1 MKPYNVTESKMKVLG
16 LDEAGRGPVIG
27 SMFIGGYM
35 LEEDKNGFLEDLD
48 VKDSKKLSDKKRDR
62 IEEQLEEKGEKFLKE
77 ITAEEIDQ
85 LREVMS
91 LNEIETQ
98 AFADVIERAEPDKV
112 ILDLPEPNAERY
124 IKKVKAELPAS
135 LQDIEI
141 IAEHGADDT
150 YPIVSAASIVAK
162 TRRERHVEELHEKY
176 GCDFGSGYPHDPP
189 VKEFLRKYFS
199 ENGELPSDTR
209 MSWSSSQK
217 IIEEE
222 SQSGL
227 SEF

>member
-1 MKPYNVTESKMKVLG
+1 VKVLG

-35 LEEDKNGFLEDLD
+35 LEEDKEDFLTDLD

-62 IEEQLEEKGEKFLKE
+62 IEEELEEKGEKFLKE
-77 ITAEEIDQ
+77 ITASEIDQ
-85 LREVMS
+85 LREVMT

-124 IKKVKAELPAS
+124 IKKVKAELPAK

-162 TRRERHVEELHEKY
+162 TEREKHVERLHEKY
-176 GCDFGSGYPHDPP
+176 GYDFGSGYPHDPP
-189 VKEFLRKYFS
+189 VKEFLREYFQ
-199 ENGELPSDTR
+199 ENSELPSDTR
-209 MSWSSSQK
+209 MSWSSAEK

>member
-1 MKPYNVTESKMKVLG
+1 MKVLG

-35 LEEDKNGFLEDLD
+35 LEEDKEDFLTDLD

-62 IEEQLEEKGEKFLKE
+62 IEERLEEKGEKFLKE
-77 ITAEEIDQ
+77 ITASEIDQ
-85 LREVMS
+85 LREVMT

-112 ILDLPEPNAERY
+112 ILDLPEPNPERY
-124 IKKVKAELPAS
+124 IKKVKAELPAK

-141 IAEHGADDT
+141 VAEHGADDT

-162 TRRERHVEELHEKY
+162 TEREKHIERLHEKY
-176 GCDFGSGYPHDPP
+176 GYDFGSGYPHDPP
-189 VKEFLRKYFS
+189 VKEFLREYFQ
-199 ENGELPSDTR
+199 ENGEMPSDTR
-209 MSWSSSQK
+209 MSWSSAEK
-217 IIEEE
+217 IVDEE